1 MTTATINISYF
12 DGKQTV
18 DIPELGA
25 FYTFHVFYTFHSEAV
40 ETKNILRS
48 IRRKCERKY
57 GFTFGRVSKV
67 HETSYDTTYKAQIEE
82 LCD

>member
-1 MTTATINISYF
+1 MNTATINISYF
-12 DGKQTV
+12 DGKQTI
-18 DIPELGA
+18 DIPELNA
-25 FYTFHVFYTFHSEAV
+25 FYTFHSEAV

-57 GFTFGRVSKV
+57 GFTFGRVNKF
-67 HETSYDTTYKAQIEE
+67 HETNYDATYEAQIEE

>member
-1 MTTATINISYF
+1 MTTETINISYF
-12 DGKQTV
+12 DGKQTI
-18 DIPELGA
+18 DIPELDA
-25 FYTFHVFYTFHSEAV
+25 FYTFHSEAV

-57 GFTFGRVSKV
+57 GFTFGRVNKF
-67 HETSYDTTYKAQIEE
+67 HETSYDTTYEAQIEE